1 MVQECPEA
9 AISPADHFD
18 PIGFLKSLLPFGGGL
33 GALARGHIR
42 LARAVAQ
49 RGPTGGDGGP
59 GGPLPS
65 SEEDVSVALELSSS
79 DDAGLDPEAESS
91 EYGEGAAVAG
101 SSLRTDVSLVTLLV
115 FLTFLVLSPAWRRDL
130 ATRRSS
136 SWESTLRRASMS
148 STNLSLALAR
158 ESLVCWTSLK
168 CFNGRL

>member
-1 MVQECPEA
+1 MRPLCLLRRVLQLTADQEACPVAQECLEA
-9 AISPADHFD
+9 AISRADQFD
-18 PIGFLKSLLPFGGGL
+18 PIGLLKSLLPFGGGL

-49 RGPTGGDGGP
+49 RGPTGSDGGP

-101 SSLRTDVSLVTLLV
+101 SS
-115 FLTFLVLSPAWRRDL
+115 RDL